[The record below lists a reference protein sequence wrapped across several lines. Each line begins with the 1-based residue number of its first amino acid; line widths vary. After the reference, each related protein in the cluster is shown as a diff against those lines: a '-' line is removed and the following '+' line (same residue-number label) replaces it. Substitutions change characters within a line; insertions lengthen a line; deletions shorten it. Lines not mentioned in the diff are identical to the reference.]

1 MEFKQIV
8 LIFDVIESSINN
20 YTSTDNIEV
29 YRKTLYNIKKR
40 IRYSQT
46 PEVVLIKDIS
56 KIL

>member
-29 YRKTLYNIKKR
+29 YRKTLYNINKR